1 MNSGDL
7 VEYLAIEELVWF
19 ITRISGY

>member
-7 VEYLAIEELVWF
+7 VEYLVNEELVWF
-19 ITRISGY
+19 IARISGY